1 MGSRL
6 LPPLPPRSPPRT
18 VAPPWLAAAPGVRS
32 RWTLGPG
39 ATRQHPVPARGESA
53 RPRRPGW
60 DGGCG
65 RGVGA
70 LGRGGATQP
79 SPKCLCHQPEGPA
92 TRSSIHEPLRSGRG
106 QPCGPGTRALDARGR
121 PVKVAP
127 CCPRHERLRESQCMA
142 GGHTAQQRHCPEHFL
157 GRQAVT
163 PLLPHTLPQAAHPSP
178 VSAPL
183 RRQRKQV
190 RPPDHGQAPPGPGPQ
205 PRSRKFCCAS
215 GVAPAA
221 TATLPTRRPMAG
233 AAPGAETPPKG
244 AVHRLLPWDPPP
256 ACAPRCRAALGSL
269 GGLLPPP
276 LTTAVPGPPGRDS
289 RTHLSNKS
297 PSRGQVRNP
306 EGSTNACGLLARGG
320 RCPVRGA
327 DRSSSPTP
335 PPDEG
340 CRWGAPESCGPEHP
354 RLTP

>member
-18 VAPPWLAAAPGVRS
+18 VAPPWLGAAPGVRS
-32 RWTLGPG
+32 RWTLGLG
-39 ATRQHPVPARGESA
+39 ATRQHPVPARGEPA
-53 RPRRPGW
+53 RLRGPGW

-79 SPKCLCHQPEGPA
+79 SPKCLCHQLEGPA
-92 TRSSIHEPLRSGRG
+92 TRSSIREPLRSGRG
-106 QPCGPGTRALDARGR
+106 QPCGPGTRALDARGH

-163 PLLPHTLPQAAHPSP
+163 PLFPHTLPQAAYPSP

-190 RPPDHGQAPPGPGPQ
+190 QPPDHGDWLIFSCACAAASLSSSTASIITLSSV
-205 PRSRKFCCAS
+205 RCAS
-215 GVAPAA
+215 INANNPLPAPISRQRFTPA
-221 TATLPTRRPMAG
+221 TGAHAPSKMPSVPTFIA
-233 AAPGAETPPKG
+233 
-244 AVHRLLPWDPPP
+244 
-256 ACAPRCRAALGSL
+256 
-269 GGLLPPP
+269 
-276 LTTAVPGPPGRDS
+276 
-289 RTHLSNKS
+289 
-297 PSRGQVRNP
+297 Q
-306 EGSTNACGLLARGG
+306 
-320 RCPVRGA
+320 
-327 DRSSSPTP
+327 RS
-335 PPDEG
+335 
-340 CRWGAPESCGPEHP
+340 
-354 RLTP
+354 

>member
-1 MGSRL
+1 MWARHTGLGCSRPPCEGGPLLSPSREAQRKPAHGRRSHSSAAALPGTLPGPPDSNAPAPQTRSPRLPTPPPCRRHSGGRGSR
-6 LPPLPPRSPPRT
+6 S
-18 VAPPWLAAAPGVRS
+18 
-32 RWTLGPG
+32 GPQTTG
-39 ATRQHPVPARGESA
+39 K
-53 RPRRPGW
+53 
-60 DGGCG
+60 
-65 RGVGA
+65 
-70 LGRGGATQP
+70 L
-79 SPKCLCHQPEGPA
+79 
-92 TRSSIHEPLRSGRG
+92 
-106 QPCGPGTRALDARGR
+106 
-121 PVKVAP
+121 
-127 CCPRHERLRESQCMA
+127 
-142 GGHTAQQRHCPEHFL
+142 
-157 GRQAVT
+157 
-163 PLLPHTLPQAAHPSP
+163 
-178 VSAPL
+178 
-183 RRQRKQV
+183 
-190 RPPDHGQAPPGPGPQ
+190 PPGPGPQ

-233 AAPGAETPPKG
+233 AAPGAETPPEG

-327 DRSSSPTP
+327 DRSSSPTH